1 MAKKAFTAE
10 GTISVGPYSHAV
22 ESGGF
27 IYLSGQIPLD
37 FKTGKITE
45 GDITLQT
52 EQCFKNISNVLKA
65 AGLTL
70 ESVVKITVF
79 LTNMDDFSAMNSV
92 YEKQFQAPFPARS
105 AIGVAQLPLGAR
117 IEIEVMAHRD

>member
-1 MAKKAFTAE
+1 MGKKAFTAE

-27 IYLSGQIPLD
+27 ICLSGQIPLD
-37 FKTGKITE
+37 SKTGKIVN
-45 GDITLQT
+45 GDIAAQT
-52 EQCFKNISNVLKA
+52 EQCFRNVSNVLRA
-65 AGLTL
+65 AGLSL
-70 ESVVKITVF
+70 DNVVKVTVF

-92 YEKQFQAPFPARS
+92 YEKNFQAPFPARTTV
-105 AIGVAQLPLGAR
+105 GVAQLPLGAR